1 MSYYF
6 VSFIKINDLEKY
18 QKYIN
23 EVDEL
28 SSKFNGK
35 YLALDDNPKI
45 LEGNWNYSRSVII
58 KFNTETEF
66 NDWYYSEEYQRIL
79 KYRLN
84 ASKCDTILIK
94 GKEN

>member
-6 VSFIKINDLEKY
+6 VSNIKINNLEEY

-23 EVDEL
+23 EVDEVFL
-28 SSKFNGK
+28 KYNGK
-35 YLALDDNPKI
+35 YLALDDKPGI
-45 LEGNWNYSRSVII
+45 LEGNWNYSRTVII
-58 KFNTETEF
+58 EF
-66 NDWYYSEEYQRIL
+66 NNEAEFSDWYYSEEYQRIL

-84 ASKCDTILIK
+84 ASECDTILIK

>member
-6 VSFIKINDLEKY
+6 VSYININDDEEY
-18 QKYIN
+18 QRYVN
-23 EVDEL
+23 EVDEI
-28 SSKFNGK
+28 SAKFNGK

-45 LEGNWNYSRSVII
+45 LEGNWGYSRTVII

-79 KYRLN
+79 KFRLN

>member
-6 VSFIKINDLEKY
+6 VSYININDDEEY
-18 QKYIN
+18 QRYVN
-23 EVDEL
+23 EVDEV
-28 SSKFNGK
+28 SAKFNGK

-45 LEGNWNYSRSVII
+45 LEGNWGYSRTVII

-79 KYRLN
+79 KFRLN

>member
-1 MSYYF
+1 VSY
-6 VSFIKINDLEKY
+6 ININDDEEY
-18 QKYIN
+18 QRYVN
-23 EVDEL
+23 EVDEV
-28 SSKFNGK
+28 SAKFNGK

-45 LEGNWNYSRSVII
+45 LEGNWGYSRTVII

-79 KYRLN
+79 KFRLN